1 MSAILNFYWLAYE
14 TNKINVLYEEKNI
27 LNRTVDSDFRD
38 LRAGGGPVSN
48 MYVKVDFVELPP
60 LMHHSKMIKWL
71 TMTFHELNRHFTRF
85 WVHHRHIVSCIH
97 LCSTA
102 FITDGFQKPS
112 IYICSNHN
120 RGAVSEELGYIQ
132 LGCANRPAAKPR
144 QRTNPKNVY
153 GERSQGEPPTCQ
165 ECRDIGVTS
174 SRNDGEYI
182 QDFICN
188 VDRLPRMRNGSTTSY
203 GVIFTALNCGIVVDF
218 MPINLSEQVFVIL
231 HHWLTML
238 KTIDD
243 IRRLPSIFIYDN
255 ACAMSSIMSFEC
267 GECTP
272 AQIQRARQS
281 YNRAVT
287 LRQLSVQNTQSLNYW
302 IKHDLSN
309 ADQTICMSDA
319 EKQINGGTSIE
330 CHCYEFPDEELLKV
344 TLKWESDQRSLID
357 FTETSANTN
366 VTQTPYNNALIKISY
381 PLVDLMYDETQLAC
395 TEELLIPAELM
406 NSSVLDPQLSW
417 SVSKRE
423 LSSSISSNTCE
434 PCIKK
439 IRQENATDPFAQI
452 VDEMT
457 RALAAPLISVTSNAN
472 DNSNDSDFESY

>member
-1 MSAILNFYWLAYE
+1 ML
-14 TNKINVLYEEKNI
+14 
-27 LNRTVDSDFRD
+27 
-38 LRAGGGPVSN
+38 
-48 MYVKVDFVELPP
+48 
-60 LMHHSKMIKWL
+60 HHSKMIKWL

-120 RGAVSEELGYIQ
+120 RGVVSEELGFIQ

-144 QRTNPKNVY
+144 QRTNTNDVY

-165 ECRDIGVTS
+165 ECRDIGITS

-182 QDFICN
+182 QDFTCN

-218 MPINLSEQVFVIL
+218 MPINLSEQ
-231 HHWLTML
+231 
-238 KTIDD
+238 
-243 IRRLPSIFIYDN
+243 
-255 ACAMSSIMSFEC
+255 MSSSMSFEC

-272 AQIQRARQS
+272 AQIERARQS

-287 LRQLSVQNTQSLNYW
+287 LRQLSVQKTQSLNYW
-302 IKHDLSN
+302 IKHDFSN

-319 EKQINGGTSIE
+319 EKQINGGPSIE

-366 VTQTPYNNALIKISY
+366 VIQTPYNNALIKISY
-381 PLVDLMYDETQLAC
+381 PLIDLMYDETQLAR
-395 TEELLIPAELM
+395 TEDLSMPAELL
-406 NSSVLDPQLSW
+406 NGSVLDPQLSW

-423 LSSSISSNTCE
+423 LSSSISNTCE

-457 RALAAPLISVTSNAN
+457 RALAAPLISATSNAN
-472 DNSNDSDFESY
+472 DSSNDSDFESY